1 MKITINGNLQE
12 VDSVRTI
19 DELLYT
25 LRVPV
30 GSALIELNGNIL
42 VRGSFQEAAVN
53 EGDTIE
59 IVQMVAG
66 G

>member
-12 VDSVRTI
+12 VDSVRTVV
-19 DELLYT
+19 ELLHA
-25 LRVPV
+25 LRVPA
-30 GSALIELNGNIL
+30 GSVLIEQNGNVL
-42 VRGSFQEAAVN
+42 ARGSFQEAAVN

>member
-19 DELLYT
+19 AELLYT

-42 VRGSFQEAAVN
+42 TRGSFQEVAVN

>member
-1 MKITINGNLQE
+1 MKVTINGNLQE
-12 VDSVRTI
+12 IDSVRTVA
-19 DELLYT
+19 ELLGT
-25 LRVPV
+25 LGVPAN
-30 GSALIELNGNIL
+30 SALIEQNGNVIA
-42 VRGSFQEAAVN
+42 RPDFPSAAVS